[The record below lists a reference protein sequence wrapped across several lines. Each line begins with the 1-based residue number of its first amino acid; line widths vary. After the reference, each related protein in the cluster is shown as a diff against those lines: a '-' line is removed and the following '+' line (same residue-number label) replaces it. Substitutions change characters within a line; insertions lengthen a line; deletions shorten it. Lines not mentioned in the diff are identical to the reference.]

1 MATMLDCKKIQG
13 ELSEYVDGTLDGDR
27 AWTIKMHVSSCAV
40 CDQIARDF
48 SGTARLL
55 QGLPQAEPSLGFEA
69 ALARRLADHALA
81 PQQRS
86 AGLWNRL
93 SGMVSSWNV
102 ATPPRLRPVFFA
114 PGLAIAALVP
124 AVFFVTA
131 QQQKPQEFPAA
142 VQKAT
147 TTLPNQARDTTL
159 DDLLNDH
166 VAYAS
171 SEPLGD
177 PAGMLSAQNT
187 GGGDHTL

>member
-13 ELSEYVDGTLDGDR
+13 ELSEYVDGTLPGDR

-55 QGLPQAEPSLGFEA
+55 QGLPQAEPSQGFEA
-69 ALARRLADHALA
+69 ALARRLADYALT
-81 PQQRS
+81 PQQNS
-86 AGLWNRL
+86 AGLWNRFSSL
-93 SGMVSSWNV
+93 VASWNT
-102 ATPPRLRPVFFA
+102 APRLLRPVGFA

-124 AVFFVTA
+124 AVFFVVA
-131 QQQKPQEFPAA
+131 HQQKTQEFPAA
-142 VQKAT
+142 AQKSAVT
-147 TTLPNQARDTTL
+147 TAKEARDTTL

-187 GGGDHTL
+187 SGSDHTL